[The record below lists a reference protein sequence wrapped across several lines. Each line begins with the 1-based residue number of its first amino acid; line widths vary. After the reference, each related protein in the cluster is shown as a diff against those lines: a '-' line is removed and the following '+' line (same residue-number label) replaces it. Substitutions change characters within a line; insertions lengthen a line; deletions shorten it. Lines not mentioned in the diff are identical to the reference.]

1 MNNSDNKSTGFYV
14 GEKPK
19 SPQSQKNTNENS
31 EAKITTKQGNQPS
44 TPAPRPYAY
53 E

>member
-1 MNNSDNKSTGFYV
+1 MDNSNKKSTGLYT
-14 GEKPK
+14 GKKPTAPEKT
-19 SPQSQKNTNENS
+19 SVNS
-31 EAKITTKQGNQPS
+31 GAKIEVQPTNQPS

>member
-1 MNNSDNKSTGFYV
+1 MDNNSNTNSTGLYI
-14 GEKPK
+14 GKKPTAPK
-19 SPQSQKNTNENS
+19 TTSVNS
-31 EAKITTKQGNQPS
+31 GAKIEVQPTNQPS